1 MALKSLLCR
10 VGVNNTAF
18 PIDPFFSTRSVI
30 RGKKAKLFN
39 PYQKYLQIIKIK
51 KLLFL
56 YTSLTFNS
64 NTKIIYSIRLRMIKN
79 KFYFCKLCLD
89 EKIAMIFFIE
99 QNKFLN
105 KRSEIISRR
114 ESKFLR
120 HYLQS
125 VERRNYKPIT
135 LFLTLNHKNKEN
147 IQN

>member
-51 KLLFL
+51 KLLFI

-105 KRSEIISRR
+105 I
-114 ESKFLR
+114 LR